1 MSLLFGYSEKSE
13 LQAPADLESLQ
24 LAYKRLA
31 VTCNEKSDE
40 AMKKANSAS
49 YRARKADEAAR
60 ECSAIKTFTVKI
72 EISHYGIPKIIKTF
86 KKGIVLLGIVT
97 KDDSNN
103 NSASSASKF
112 SINYDFYDITGNKHI
127 AVIQG
132 RQKYKILKDED
143 SVSNIQDVYAY
154 LKPCSISI
162 NLMGK
167 DTKSNK
173 PGKPIKLE
181 IIIQYVE
188 LSGSF
193 NKIEHGGLE

>member
-1 MSLLFGYSEKSE
+1 MSLLFGYSEPQSE
-13 LQAPADLESLQ
+13 PQDFESLQ

-60 ECSAIKTFTVKI
+60 ECSAIKTFAVKI
-72 EISHYGIPKIIKTF
+72 EISSYGNPKTIKTF
-86 KKGIVLLGIVT
+86 RKGIVLLGIVT

-103 NSASSASKF
+103 DASKF

-132 RQKYKILKDED
+132 RQKYKILKDDD
-143 SVSNIQDVYAY
+143 SVSNIQDVYTN

-173 PGKPIKLE
+173 PSNPIKLE
-181 IIIQYVE
+181 IIIQYIE

-193 NKIEHGGLE
+193 NKIEYSGLK

>member
-1 MSLLFGYSEKSE
+1 MSLLFGYSEP
-13 LQAPADLESLQ
+13 QDFESLQ

-31 VTCNEKSDE
+31 VTCNEKSNE

-60 ECSAIKTFTVKI
+60 ECSAIKTFTTKT
-72 EISHYGIPKIIKTF
+72 EISSYGNPKTIMTF

-97 KDDSNN
+97 KSDTSN
-103 NSASSASKF
+103 F
-112 SINYDFYDITGNKHI
+112 SINYDLYDITGNKHV

-132 RQKYKILKDED
+132 RQKYKILKDSD
-143 SVSNIQDVYAY
+143 DVSNIQDVHTN
-154 LKPCSISI
+154 LRPSSISI

-173 PGKPIKLE
+173 PSKPIELE
-181 IIIQYVE
+181 IIVQYIE

-193 NKIEHGGLE
+193 NKIEHDSFGK

>member
-13 LQAPADLESLQ
+13 PQDFESLQ

-72 EISHYGIPKIIKTF
+72 EISSYGNPKTIKTF
-86 KKGIVLLGIVT
+86 RKGIVLLGIVT
-97 KDDSNN
+97 KSDTSN
-103 NSASSASKF
+103 F

-132 RQKYKILKDED
+132 RQKYKILTDSD
-143 SVSNIQDVYAY
+143 SVSNIQDVYTN
-154 LKPCSISI
+154 LRPCSISI

-173 PGKPIKLE
+173 PSKPIKLE
-181 IIIQYVE
+181 IIIQYIE

-193 NKIEHGGLE
+193 NKIEYSGLK

>member
-13 LQAPADLESLQ
+13 PQDFESLQ

-60 ECSAIKTFTVKI
+60 ECNAIKTFTTKI
-72 EISHYGIPKIIKTF
+72 EISNYGDPKTIKTF

-97 KDDSNN
+97 KSDTSN
-103 NSASSASKF
+103 F

-132 RQKYKILKDED
+132 RQKYKILTDSD
-143 SVSNIQDVYAY
+143 SVSNIQDVYTN
-154 LKPCSISI
+154 LRPCSISI

-173 PGKPIKLE
+173 PNKPIKLE
-181 IIIQYVE
+181 VIIQYIE
-188 LSGSF
+188 LTGGF
-193 NKIEHGGLE
+193 N

>member
-13 LQAPADLESLQ
+13 SQAPADFESLQ

-60 ECSAIKTFTVKI
+60 ECSAIKTFTTKT
-72 EISHYGIPKIIKTF
+72 EISSYGNPKTIKTF
-86 KKGIVLLGIVT
+86 RKGIVLLGIVT

-103 NSASSASKF
+103 SVSSASKF
-112 SINYDFYDITGNKHI
+112 SINYDFYNITGNKHI

-143 SVSNIQDVYAY
+143 LVSNIQDVYTN

-173 PGKPIKLE
+173 PSNPIKLE
-181 IIIQYVE
+181 IIIQYIE

-193 NKIEHGGLE
+193 NKIEYSGLK

>member
-1 MSLLFGYSEKSE
+1 MSLLYGYSNSDKSE
-13 LQAPADLESLQ
+13 PHDLESLQ

-31 VTCNEKSDE
+31 VTCNEKSAE

-97 KDDSNN
+97 KGSSNN
-103 NSASSASKF
+103 EF
-112 SINYDFYDITGNKHI
+112 GINYDFYDITGNKHI

-173 PGKPIKLE
+173 PSKPIKLE
-181 IIIQYVE
+181 IIIQYIE
-188 LSGSF
+188 L
-193 NKIEHGGLE
+193 

>member
-1 MSLLFGYSEKSE
+1 
-13 LQAPADLESLQ
+13 
-24 LAYKRLA
+24 
-31 VTCNEKSDE
+31 
-40 AMKKANSAS
+40 MKKANSAS

-60 ECSAIKTFTVKI
+60 ECSAIKTFTTKI
-72 EISHYGIPKIIKTF
+72 EISSYGNPKTIMTF

-97 KDDSNN
+97 KDHSNN
-103 NSASSASKF
+103 SASKF
-112 SINYDFYDITGNKHI
+112 SINYDFYNITGNKHI

-143 SVSNIQDVYAY
+143 LVSNIQDVYTN

-173 PGKPIKLE
+173 PSKPIKLK
-181 IIIQYVE
+181 IIIQYIE

-193 NKIEHGGLE
+193 NQIEHNGMFGLK